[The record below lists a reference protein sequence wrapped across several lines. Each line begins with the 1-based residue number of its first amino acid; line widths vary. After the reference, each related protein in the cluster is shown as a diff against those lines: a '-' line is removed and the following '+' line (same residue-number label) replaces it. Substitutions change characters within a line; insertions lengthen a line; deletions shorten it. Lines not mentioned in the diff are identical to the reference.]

1 MTNHETAE
9 PELTETQ
16 KAYNV
21 AQYEIFQ
28 LAAYGHCTYTNGELL
43 TDEGKRQQ
51 ADYNDRI
58 RAARE
63 ELEAALL
70 RLVAEHAET
79 FGGDWGVPAA
89 WMRSLA
95 DDPAELS
102 LLAVRPDER
111 EDDRPAAVSV
121 PPPATRADTL
131 RWAAEA
137 QQPDDGEG
145 DELVCV
151 DECGCCDACGFEP
164 FDTPAEGWREAA
176 RFLRRTARDS
186 GDRRGV
192 LHGARLIEAELRR
205 LADESGPC
213 VAGEQQNETP
223 EAVRCGC
230 EWMPKRAAKGA

>member
-1 MTNHETAE
+1 MTNHETPARDA
-9 PELTETQ
+9 LMQ
-16 KAYNV
+16 AHV
-21 AQYEIFQ
+21 A
-28 LAAYGHCTYTNGELL
+28 LAAQAGR
-43 TDEGKRQQ
+43 DQ
-51 ADYNDRI
+51 ADLARLRAVVARLTQMTDHWERQLPEVI
-58 RAARE
+58 RTPAVVSAIRTA
-63 ELEAALL
+63 LE
-70 RLVAEHAET
+70 
-79 FGGDWGVPAA
+79 PAA
-89 WMRSLA
+89 
-95 DDPAELS
+95 
-102 LLAVRPDER
+102 
-111 EDDRPAAVSV
+111 SV

-223 EAVRCGC
+223 EAEVVHGCPPDGSGLTPCCGRTPFELPLTDRISSEAPVTC
-230 EWMPKRAAKGA
+230 PGKETDRG